1 MKQLKFIFTFFLLF
15 GLYAQAQT
23 PERFKN
29 HRVGKNETLNAI
41 IEQYGISESQLLEYN
56 PLVERVGIKRRMTLR
71 IPIYAVGVQ
80 QDAAIS
86 KVSSSSAQEFIHLVA
101 PKETKWRLAYQYG
114 TTIATL
120 DSLNPEI
127 KEGLKIG
134 QEIRIP
140 SFVEAKAIPETDSL
154 YNYYTVLPKEGFY
167 RIEKKL
173 GVNQQVLDSLNPDL
187 AVTGLQPG
195 MILKIPGKQ
204 TGKLKIENDL
214 LVERTNLLDSTFQ
227 LRKIKLGILLPFMAK
242 EIVFDSI
249 EDTEKTLAGR
259 NLHTISL
266 DFYSGV
272 LFAIQQ
278 AASKG
283 IDVDLTTYDTEANPA
298 SVQEI
303 IQSGT
308 LKEQDVLVGPLIPNN
323 FNLVSNE
330 NSLSN
335 IPKIA
340 PLSSKPVVFRKNVFQ
355 SVTQQ
360 VDFREKMYAH
370 LESRIDTTQNV
381 VIVADSLNRSLERE
395 LKRRFPWAITLRP
408 EKQDYILPELV
419 DSLLVDSLPN
429 KVLLETQSFPL
440 IASAISQFNAQ
451 NTSDRDVQVFTSFR
465 SNAYDNENLSRFV
478 LGGVRF
484 TYPVGFKPL
493 DFELDQAFI
502 SAFTDEYGKPPT
514 KEALRG
520 YDVMLDIILR
530 MAVAKALPKS
540 IDLGETEYSSNRFLY
555 REEKNGAFVNKAFF
569 ILQHE
574 GYEIYEIKE

>member
-15 GLYAQAQT
+15 GLSAQAQT

-29 HRVGKNETLNAI
+29 HRVGKNETLKAI

-56 PLVERVGIKRRMTLR
+56 PLVERVGVKRRMTLR

-86 KVSSSSAQEFIHLVA
+86 KVSTSSAQEFIHLVS

-140 SFVEAKAIPETDSL
+140 SFIEAKAIPEIDSL

-173 GVNQQVLDSLNPDL
+173 GVNQQVLDSLNPDMV
-187 AVTGLQPG
+187 VTGLQPG

-214 LVERTNLLDSTFQ
+214 LVERTNLLDSTLQ
-227 LRKIKLGILLPFMAK
+227 LSKIKLGILLPFMAK

-340 PLSSKPVVFRKNVFQ
+340 PLSSKPVIFRKNVFQ

-429 KVLLETQSFPL
+429 KVL
-440 IASAISQFNAQ
+440 
-451 NTSDRDVQVFTSFR
+451 
-465 SNAYDNENLSRFV
+465 
-478 LGGVRF
+478 
-484 TYPVGFKPL
+484 
-493 DFELDQAFI
+493 
-502 SAFTDEYGKPPT
+502 
-514 KEALRG
+514 
-520 YDVMLDIILR
+520 
-530 MAVAKALPKS
+530 
-540 IDLGETEYSSNRFLY
+540 
-555 REEKNGAFVNKAFF
+555 
-569 ILQHE
+569 
-574 GYEIYEIKE
+574 